1 MQCTLAEHQ
10 DDPLITQYVG
20 SAILR
25 LLQSTDIDTEA
36 LQRQVQQQQ
45 L

>member
-10 DDPLITQYVG
+10 NDPLITQYVG

-25 LLQSTDIDTEA
+25 LLQSAGINMEA

-45 L
+45 

>member
-10 DDPLITQYVG
+10 NDPLITQYVG